1 MRFAAAAECGIIAGK
16 MSNFEE
22 LQMKLHYM
30 GKYNLDPDSLPHGE
44 HKPGAVKFREAGDTA
59 ELSRIVSK
67 YSLILLAVLMTVLL
81 YRYRS
86 IPSEQWLIGFV
97 LFLASLFPHELLHA
111 LCFRGDVYLYTN
123 LLQGMLFVVGT
134 EDMSKGRFVFMSLLP
149 NIIFGL
155 APFVVAMALPDLGW
169 LGVFGVVSLT
179 AGAGDFYNIKNALTQ
194 MPKHAR
200 CYLYKYNS
208 YWYMP

>member
-1 MRFAAAAECGIIAGK
+1 
-16 MSNFEE
+16 
-22 LQMKLHYM
+22 MKLHYM

-97 LFLASLFPHELLHA
+97 LFWPRYSRTSCCTHCAF
-111 LCFRGDVYLYTN
+111 
-123 LLQGMLFVVGT
+123 
-134 EDMSKGRFVFMSLLP
+134 
-149 NIIFGL
+149 
-155 APFVVAMALPDLGW
+155 VAMCTCTRICCK
-169 LGVFGVVSLT
+169 VCFSLS
-179 AGAGDFYNIKNALTQ
+179 
-194 MPKHAR
+194 AR
-200 CYLYKYNS
+200 RI
-208 YWYMP
+208 

>member
-1 MRFAAAAECGIIAGK
+1 
-16 MSNFEE
+16 
-22 LQMKLHYM
+22 MKLHYM
-30 GKYNLDPDSLPHGE
+30 GKYNLDPNSLPHGE
-44 HKPGAVKFREAGDTA
+44 HKPGAVKFKEAGDTA

-67 YSLILLAVLMTVLL
+67 YSLIMLAALMTVLL

-97 LFLASLFPHELLHA
+97 LFLVSLFPHELLHA
-111 LCFRGDVYLYTN
+111 VCFRGDVYLYTN
-123 LLQGMLFVVGT
+123 LLQGMLFVIGT
-134 EDMSKGRFVFMSLLP
+134 EDMSRGRFVFMSLLP

-155 APFVVAMALPDLGW
+155 VPFILAMALPDLGW
-169 LGVFGVVSLT
+169 LGVFGAVSLT
-179 AGAGDFYNIKNALTQ
+179 AGTGDFYNIKNALTQ
-194 MPKHAR
+194 MPAHAR

>member
-1 MRFAAAAECGIIAGK
+1 
-16 MSNFEE
+16 
-22 LQMKLHYM
+22 MKLHYM

-44 HKPGAVKFREAGDTA
+44 HKEGAVKFREAGDTA
-59 ELSRIVSK
+59 ELGRIVSK
-67 YSLILLAVLMTVLL
+67 VSLILLAVLMTALL

-86 IPSEQWLIGFV
+86 IPSEQWLIGLL

-111 LCFRGDVYLYTN
+111 VCFRGDVYLYTN
-123 LLQGMLFVVGT
+123 LVQGMLFVVGP
-134 EDMSKGRFVFMSLLP
+134 EDMSKARFVFMSLLP

-155 APFVVAMALPDLGW
+155 VPFVVAMALPELGW
-169 LGVFGVVSLT
+169 LGIFGTISLT
-179 AGAGDFYNIKNALTQ
+179 VGAGDYYNVKNALTQ

-200 CYLYKYNS
+200 CYLYKHNS